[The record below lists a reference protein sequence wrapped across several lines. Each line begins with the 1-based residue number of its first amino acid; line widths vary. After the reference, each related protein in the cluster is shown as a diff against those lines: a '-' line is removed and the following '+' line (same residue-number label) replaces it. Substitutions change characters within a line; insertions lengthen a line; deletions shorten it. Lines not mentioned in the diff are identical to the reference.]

1 MCDLIPEVTPSVG
14 YVRLDG
20 QREPVRVRAAYVTDT
35 DIQSMAGTY
44 RAGASSGL
52 RSVRHGEEAA

>member
-1 MCDLIPEVTPSVG
+1 M
-14 YVRLDG
+14 RLDG